1 MRRWKETRYSGE
13 RRTMVALP
21 LGGLGA
27 GCLSLNGWGGL
38 QDFAIR
44 HRPAV
49 TAQPDGHRAGDAAF
63 ALLRVGRGEEAIT
76 RLVEGP
82 LPPARVYAFG
92 LKSQGLR
99 EGGHEG
105 LPRFR
110 TNTFRGSFPYGWVDL
125 RDPAVPLAVTLRG
138 WSPFV
143 PLDDRASGMP
153 CAVLDYTLRN
163 PGTET
168 VAYEFSF
175 HLSHLAPG
183 ADEASGVNGRNAA
196 VPGRGIRFFNTEAAG
211 AEAKGSAAL
220 FVVGHAPRIKAAWLR
235 GGWFDS
241 LTALWREVS
250 TGRLAENDGAGS
262 AGAHGRNGGSV
273 WVGGEL
279 APGAAVTIPMVIAWH
294 FPNCLQA
301 CGEAPAEVVPP
312 TGDEGGA
319 SPAGGADGG
328 APRLPW
334 HPYYATLWPDA
345 AAVAEE
351 AVQRYAELDRRT
363 AAFHRALVGSTL
375 PAPLLEAVSANLA
388 ILKSPTVLRQA
399 NGNVWG
405 WEGCF
410 ADRGCCH
417 GTCTHVWN
425 YAQSLPQLFPALE
438 RTLREQEWERSMDAR
453 GHVNFRARLP
463 DGPATHG
470 YHAAADGQLGGI
482 LKLYRDWQISG
493 DRGWLERLYPAAR
506 RSLEY
511 GIATWDPDETGG
523 LIEPHHNTYD
533 IEFWGPDGM
542 CTTIY
547 AGALRAM
554 ARMAAALA
562 KTVDAQR
569 YETLARRSLE
579 FLRRE
584 LFNGEYFQ
592 QQVRG
597 AELRDRSFAE
607 TLAGLRPVEAAE
619 LEILRREGPKYQYG
633 SGCLSDGVIGAWM
646 AELYGVPL
654 LEIRDEVR
662 ATLRAIFR
670 HNFRADLTGHA
681 CTQRPGYAV
690 AGEGGLLLCTWP
702 RGDKPTLPFIYCDEV
717 WTGIEYQ
724 VASHLL
730 LEGMVKEAV
739 TIVAAARARY
749 DGRIRN
755 PFDEYE
761 CGSFYARAMAS
772 FALLNAAAGFR
783 YSAVDRV
790 LELAPRVPA
799 ARFSCL
805 FSTATGWGTLALA
818 RDGLRVA
825 LAEGELALERVQ
837 IGRGAEVRAAEWCG
851 TVRAGRPVRIR
862 LPD

>member
-1 MRRWKETRYSGE
+1 
-13 RRTMVALP
+13 MVALP

-27 GCLSLNGWGGL
+27 GSISLNGWGGL

-44 HRPAV
+44 HRPAM
-49 TAQPDGHRAGDAAF
+49 TASPDGHSARDAAF
-63 ALLRVGRGEEAIT
+63 ALLRAGRGAAAVT

-82 LPPARVYAFG
+82 IPAARVYAFG

-110 TNTFRGSFPYGWVDL
+110 ECVFAGSFPYGRVEL
-125 RDPAVPLAVTLRG
+125 RDPAVPLAVSVRG

-153 CAVLDYTLRN
+153 CALLDYTLCN
-163 PGTET
+163 GGAAAVP
-168 VAYEFSF
+168 YEFSF

-183 ADEASGVNGRNAA
+183 GARDTGRNAV
-196 VPGRGIRFFNTEAAG
+196 VPGRGIRFFNTEAAEA
-211 AEAKGSAAL
+211 AERGSAAL
-220 FVVGHAPRIKAAWLR
+220 FVAGHEPRIKGAWLR
-235 GGWFDS
+235 AGWFDS
-241 LTALWREVS
+241 IGVLWREVS
-250 TGRLAENDGAGS
+250 TGSFAENDGSFGPHAR
-262 AGAHGRNGGSV
+262 GRNGGSV
-273 WVGGEL
+273 LVAGEL
-279 APGAAVTIPMVIAWH
+279 APGAAVTIPIVVAWH
-294 FPNCLQA
+294 FPNCWEEK
-301 CGEAPAEVVPP
+301 GEPPAPAAGAAPP
-312 TGDEGGA
+312 TGDGGCG
-319 SPAGGADGG
+319 PAAGA
-328 APRLPW
+328 AEPRLPW
-334 HPYYATLWPDA
+334 HPYYATVWPDA
-345 AAVAEE
+345 VAVAEE
-351 AVQRYAELDRRT
+351 AVARYAELDRRT
-363 AAFHRALVGSTL
+363 AEFHRALVGTTL
-375 PAPLLEAVSANLA
+375 PAPLVEAVSANLA
-388 ILKSPTVLRQA
+388 ILRSPTLLRQA

-425 YAQSLPQLFPALE
+425 YAQALPHLFPALE
-438 RTLREQEWERSMDAR
+438 RTLREQELERSLDER

-463 DGPATHG
+463 DGPASHT

-482 LKLYRDWQISG
+482 LKLYRDWQIG
-493 DRGWLERLYPAAR
+493 GNTDWLRRLYPAAR

-554 ARMAAALA
+554 ARMAAALGHND
-562 KTVDAQR
+562 DARR
-569 YETLARRSLE
+569 YEALARRSLE
-579 FLRRE
+579 FLRCE

-592 QQVRG
+592 QRVRG
-597 AELRDRSFAE
+597 AGLRDGSFEE
-607 TLAGLRPVEAAE
+607 TLAGRRPVDEAE
-619 LEILRREGPKYQYG
+619 LAILRREGPKYQYG
-633 SGCLSDGVIGAWM
+633 DGCLSDGVIGAWM
-646 AELYGVPL
+646 AALYGVPL
-654 LEIRDEVR
+654 PEIGEEVR
-662 ATLRAIFR
+662 STLAAIFR

-690 AGEGGLLLCTWP
+690 EGESGLLLCTWP
-702 RGDKPTLPFIYCDEV
+702 RGGRPTLPFVYCDEV

-730 LEGMVKEAV
+730 LEGRVEEAV

-749 DGRIRN
+749 DGRVRN

-772 FALLNAAAGFR
+772 FALLGAGTGVR
-783 YSAVDRV
+783 YSAVERT
-790 LELAPRVPA
+790 LEVAPRFAVPRFQCLIVTA
-799 ARFSCL
+799 A
-805 FSTATGWGTLALA
+805 GWGALALA
-818 RDGLRVA
+818 GGVLRLK
-825 LAEGELALERVQ
+825 LAEGELPLERVTV
-837 IGRGAEVRAAEWCG
+837 GCGSAARTVEWRG
-851 TVRAGRPVRIR
+851 TVRAGRAVRIA
-862 LPD
+862 L